1 MDWLLTDRKQLDREA
16 WLLQLISGLFA
27 ASTALSNTF
36 VNVYLW
42 KINSQFSLIGWF
54 NLVGYVAMAAA
65 FVVAGRLAKRV
76 DRVVIVRLGVA
87 LQALFYL
94 SVLMLGREA
103 VRYVTLLGSFMGIGA
118 GFFWLAYNLLYFE
131 ITERDNRD
139 IYNGVNGLL
148 VSAAGIIAPMLSGWI
163 IKQVDQFTGYRII
176 FSISLGIF
184 VMAVLVVAFC

>member
-16 WLLQLISGLFA
+16 WLLELISGLFA

-103 VRYVTLLGSFMGIGA
+103 VRYVTLLGSFMGIG
-118 GFFWLAYNLLYFE
+118 
-131 ITERDNRD
+131 RDF
-139 IYNGVNGLL
+139 
-148 VSAAGIIAPMLSGWI
+148 SGWPI
-163 IKQVDQFTGYRII
+163 TCCISRSRSGTTGTSTTASTGCWFRRPESSLRCCPAGSSSRSINLRATGS
-176 FSISLGIF
+176 FSASHWGL
-184 VMAVLVVAFC
+184 